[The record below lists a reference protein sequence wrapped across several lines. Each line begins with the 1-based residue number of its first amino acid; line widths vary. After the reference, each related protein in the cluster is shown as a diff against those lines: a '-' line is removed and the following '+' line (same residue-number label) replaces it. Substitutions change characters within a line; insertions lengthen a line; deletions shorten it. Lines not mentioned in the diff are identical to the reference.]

1 MILVV
6 WVALIVLTTFYCYF
20 CEQRLFPANKQKR
33 LQESQYS
40 SSEGGP
46 AQDTPAENDNDSK
59 GNLLANMTA
68 IIPKDNLR
76 SRKEV
81 RQKLRKRKKSCLQN
95 NHLGLKTQIFIFQTR
110 IIFFQR
116 LASACSCN
124 SVSTTSTTTSSS
136 PVGAYKRF

>member
-81 RQKLRKRKKSCLQN
+81 RQKKRKKSCLQN
-95 NHLGLKTQIFIFQTR
+95 NHLGLLSQTPNFSEFSD
-110 IIFFQR
+110 FFSEAGIG
-116 LASACSCN
+116 L
-124 SVSTTSTTTSSS
+124 
-136 PVGAYKRF
+136 FL